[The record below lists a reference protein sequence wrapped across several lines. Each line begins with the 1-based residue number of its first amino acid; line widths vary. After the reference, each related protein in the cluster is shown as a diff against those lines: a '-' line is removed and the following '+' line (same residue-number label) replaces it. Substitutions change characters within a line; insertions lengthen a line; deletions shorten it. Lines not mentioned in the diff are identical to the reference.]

1 MASLKMLDAAAA
13 QAGFVHADCVHEAA
27 RTHLVY
33 DYPDVFR
40 DGSAGPFWRVH
51 TDMARVPHVTHI
63 TGTDTPEQRVSLVN
77 AIDFMQRVARQN
89 PK

>member
-33 DYPDVFR
+33 DYP
-40 DGSAGPFWRVH
+40 
-51 TDMARVPHVTHI
+51 
-63 TGTDTPEQRVSLVN
+63 EQRVSLVN